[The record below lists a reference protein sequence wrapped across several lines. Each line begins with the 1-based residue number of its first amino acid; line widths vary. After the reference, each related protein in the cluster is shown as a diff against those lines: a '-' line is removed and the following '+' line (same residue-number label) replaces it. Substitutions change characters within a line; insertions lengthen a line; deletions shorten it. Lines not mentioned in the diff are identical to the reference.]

1 MSQERIL
8 NFNGT
13 WRSYQQRILNNLD
26 FHLRDKKLHIVA
38 APGAG
43 KTTLGIEVIARLQ
56 RPTLILCPT
65 NTIKNQWRER
75 ICSSFL
81 QEKDYGIV
89 STIIRKPGYVTVTTY
104 QALLAAFC
112 GRAEEEESPVS
123 EENGEIE
130 PDDTDS
136 DSITSSVRFKQ
147 EKADEII
154 GILKAANVSLLC
166 FDEAH
171 HLRKEWWKAL
181 KYLNEQL
188 KPEQTLALTAT
199 PPYDADYGEWKR
211 YQELC
216 GEIDEVISI
225 PELVKNGDL
234 CPHQDYIFISFLKQ
248 NEKEL
253 IGKHNRHVRDF
264 VEMLRNDSE
273 LLECLSKMKF
283 FEADDTDV
291 ETIFE
296 QPEFYVSIAS
306 LLKSKGYQIPRRFL
320 ELFDAGQ
327 SDLPGFDL
335 KRASVFIKGFLESE
349 ADYFK
354 PLEQKKH
361 EYFELAKRL
370 GLVANKKIVLDESV
384 KIRRMIAG
392 SLGKL
397 DSIVQIVKQES
408 SQLKE
413 RLRMVIL
420 ADYIRMDD
428 TACQSIGVVPI
439 WRKLKESVEGN
450 VSVGLLCGSL
460 ILLPEST
467 IGKLYRLLSDNNIS
481 TDSVKIGRFGEDRN
495 HIRITPKDNLR
506 NDIVRII
513 TEMFCAGDLTVL
525 IGTQALLGEGWDAP
539 AINSLI
545 LSSTVTSYMLSNQ
558 MRGRAI
564 RIDKNN
570 PDKVSNIWHLATVDV
585 PDKNDYP
592 IFGIVSDIDI
602 ENLRLYTYDLDQ
614 LETRFKGFEAPS
626 YYGKHEIES
635 GIERIMGSPNAMPLP
650 EAARLKEKLTRI
662 KNITAM
668 LASDREQIRQW
679 WKDALYPGYGNRPMN
694 LSTGVQAPKMTTKS
708 LLFTGYKYM
717 FITFLTVVFLL
728 FYYLGNTIIFLP
740 PVFIF
745 IALLTVILCVGIMVV
760 KFIRTGTVEGVL
772 KQIAITILETMSS
785 QDLLKSSIKNV
796 GLHVMEDHGRFFVS
810 CSNLPAAENNL
821 FIQALQELLDPVEN
835 PRYLLVKH
843 GSFWGKVRQTDYFV
857 IPSILSAKR
866 KSVEMFKQLW
876 EKYIGKCEVVYTR
889 NLEGRKLLLKARREA
904 SSAWKREKSKR
915 LSKWQ

>member
-112 GRAEEEESPVS
+112 GRVEEEESPVS

-181 KYLNEQL
+181 TYLNEQL

-283 FEADDTDV
+283 FEAEDTDV

-306 LLKSKGYQIPRRFL
+306 LLKSKGYQISRRFL

-354 PLEQKKH
+354 PLDQKKH

-592 IFGIVSDIDI
+592 TFGIVSDIDI

-679 WKDALYPGYGNRPMN
+679 WKNALYPGYGNRPMN
-694 LSTGVQAPKMTTKS
+694 LSNGVQAPKMTTKS

-821 FIQALQELLDPVEN
+821 FIRALQELLDPVEN

-843 GSFWGKVRQTDYFV
+843 GSFWGKVRQTDYFA